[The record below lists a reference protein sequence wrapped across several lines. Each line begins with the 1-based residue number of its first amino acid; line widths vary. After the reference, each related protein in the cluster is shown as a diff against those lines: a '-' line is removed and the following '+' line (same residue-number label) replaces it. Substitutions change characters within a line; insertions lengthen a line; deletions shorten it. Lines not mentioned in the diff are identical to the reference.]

1 MTPLMAA
8 ASPPDV
14 ATWLWG
20 FAPVLATAAVMRSRT
35 GAGSL
40 DLWLA
45 VAVWPVQKML
55 SGGTGVCLHS
65 KPSLCFM
72 NKN

>member
-1 MTPLMAA
+1 MTALMVA
-8 ASPPDV
+8 ASPDV

-20 FAPVLATAAVMRSRT
+20 FAPILATVAVMRSRT

-45 VAVWPVQKML
+45 VAVWPVAKML
-55 SGGTGVCLHS
+55 SGGAGVMIALLLS
-65 KPSLCFM
+65 QQTEFVF
-72 NKN
+72 